1 MITAR
6 PIPTGRRPRV
16 RRILLA
22 LLALI
27 LGLTACGRIPTDGQ
41 VYHYAEGETSSATP
55 TPAYSPAGPREG
67 DDPEQILRGF
77 FEAGTGVEDDYAVAR
92 SFLTRDLAA
101 SWSPEDETWVLS
113 LIHI

>member
-27 LGLTACGRIPTDGQ
+27 LGLTACGRIPTD
-41 VYHYAEGETSSATP
+41 
-55 TPAYSPAGPREG
+55 
-67 DDPEQILRGF
+67 
-77 FEAGTGVEDDYAVAR
+77 
-92 SFLTRDLAA
+92 
-101 SWSPEDETWVLS
+101 LS